1 MVAYVKHCKVL
12 KSKQSKPKTG
22 TDVPVSPS
30 LPSVPSSQPA
40 PIIDVEAR
48 IASLSTELSAS
59 LASQVEGPG
68 SQLQQSFLAL
78 STELSNQLA
87 ARISA
92 LPNASF
98 SVPPA
103 VSAPVRPG
111 QDPFCPTSCI
121 NCWHAPGVSGSRCG

>member
-1 MVAYVKHCKVL
+1 MVACVKHRKVL

-22 TDVPVSPS
+22 SDIPMSPS

-59 LASQVEGPG
+59 LSSQVEGLG
-68 SQLQQSFLAL
+68 NQLQQSFLAL

-92 LPNASF
+92 LPDASF

-111 QDPFCPTSCI
+111 QDLSA
-121 NCWHAPGVSGSRCG
+121 HHYVSTTGMPQEF